1 MLVLDENGTPVPLV
15 DLQGRFTSVG
25 EYAGKYVKTNII
37 TMVKLRAFC
46 RRRDCH

>member
-15 DLQGRFTSVG
+15 DLQGRLPPHVG

-37 TMVKLRAFC
+37 TMVKLQSVL
-46 RRRDCH
+46 